1 MSDSEQLQISEQDLN
16 SSDEENDAIFDDNL
30 REWQDKIIKD
40 LYNEMEAVVEG
51 QNDKSAEQMDQLKA
65 AMLKVQQIDLSPDID
80 EIESITDKE
89 LSKNDF
95 IQTPVV
101 RQGEAVGRVKK
112 PTRLQKQ
119 LRTAQDDES
128 EEEPEEPEERSHS

>member
-1 MSDSEQLQISEQDLN
+1 MN

-101 RQGEAVGRVKK
+101 R
-112 PTRLQKQ
+112 
-119 LRTAQDDES
+119 
-128 EEEPEEPEERSHS
+128 